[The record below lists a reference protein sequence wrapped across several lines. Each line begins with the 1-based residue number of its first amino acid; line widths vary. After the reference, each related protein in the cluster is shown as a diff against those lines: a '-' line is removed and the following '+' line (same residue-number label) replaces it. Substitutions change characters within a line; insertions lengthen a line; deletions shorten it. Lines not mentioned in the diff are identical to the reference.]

1 MEKLVVVAL
10 CLDHNGKCVSIAKVQ
25 NVSEKEYAKYFLEMQ
40 EHNAEIDRKF
50 DDLELQHIKQVNE
63 LCDEIAILKQEIKV
77 LKGED

>member
-10 CLDHNGKCVSIAKVQ
+10 CLDHNGKCVSISKVC
-25 NVSEKEYAKYFLEMQ
+25 NVSEKDYARYFLEMQ

-50 DDLELQHIKQVNE
+50 DDLQIKFERQE
-63 LCDEIAILKQEIKV
+63 KEYLDEIAELKQEIKV